1 VVCILLYLPMN
12 KIKCLI
18 PKNLLFNINF
28 SFLKKAGFVFLPFF
42 MALNFAFS
50 QPINLVEDPGFER
63 FYSYDSTFVD
73 MSCEELGLFQFPA
86 GIRNV
91 VWPPHP
97 PWFGASV
104 DLMSACFNWLLWPPS
119 PFPWLYGCPGFS
131 TVPANYCGTQYPHNG
146 NNYLLLQYGIFVGN
160 LSTDTA
166 GREYASSTIQLQD
179 NKEYCAG
186 FWANLGD
193 SSSIYSYGPGIKF
206 FNSNPGNN
214 VFNRYFLEPDVWGD
228 FFLDDSLRW
237 KKVSGVYKATGNEQ
251 YFVVGNFWPPT
262 AQYNLRQ
269 EFKPH
274 SYPWSSI
281 MFIDDVFITE
291 LGNISAGSN
300 KDICLG
306 DSVTLGSAE
315 IPGADYTWYP
325 SEGLSNIHA
334 AQPKAAPNTTTT
346 YHLIMDQC
354 RILYDSVTVTVRNPN
369 ELAIFPKEISV
380 CKGTSVAIAPINT
393 YNNSGSTLAFIPAN
407 SFTKIYPDSAIFN
420 AEQNTNIAVVQ
431 QFNGTCAQVQ
441 NNISIKTS
449 TCKDSASCGGY
460 VNENS
465 ILLTPFPTKELTIYS
480 LAGSIVFYASNYNND
495 YNCSDLSS
503 GIYLLKQTFA
513 DGSERVCKLGW
524 VKR

>member
-1 VVCILLYLPMN
+1 MI
-12 KIKCLI
+12 KTKCLKL
-18 PKNLLFNINF
+18 KNLLFNINF

-42 MALNFAFS
+42 MALNFANS
-50 QPINLVEDPGFER
+50 QPFNLVEDSGFEK
-63 FYSYDSTFVD
+63 FYLFDTTS
-73 MSCEELGLFQFPA
+73 SCAEFSGLENIFRASVFK
-86 GIRNV
+86 
-91 VWPPHP
+91 PHP

-104 DLMSACFNWLLWPPS
+104 DLITKCINWQSWPPG
-119 PFPWLYGCPGFS
+119 PWPWFHSCPGAS

-146 NNYLLLQYGIFVGN
+146 NNYLLQLYNVFVGDI
-160 LSTDTA
+160 SIDTV
-166 GREYASSTIQLQD
+166 REYVSSTIQLQA

-193 SSSIYSYGPGIKF
+193 SSCIYSYGPGIKF
-206 FNSNPGNN
+206 FTSNPGNKQELK
-214 VFNRYFLEPDVWGD
+214 YFLEPDLWGD
-228 FFLDDSLRW
+228 FFLDDSLNW
-237 KKVSGVYKATGNEQ
+237 KKVSGVYTATGNEQ
-251 YFVVGNFWPPT
+251 YFSVGNFWPPT
-262 AQYNLRQ
+262 NQYNIRK
-269 EFKPH
+269 EPINV
-274 SYPWSSI
+274 SYGWQSV

-334 AQPKAAPNTTTT
+334 AQPKAAPSTTTT

-354 RILYDSVTVTVRNPN
+354 RILYDSVTVTVRNPK
-369 ELAIFPKEISV
+369 ELAIFPKEISA
-380 CKGTSVAIAPINT
+380 CKGTSVTIAPGNT

-407 SFTKIYPDSAIFN
+407 SFTKIYLDSAIFN

-449 TCKDSASCGGY
+449 TCKDSPICGGY

-480 LAGSIVFYASNYNND
+480 LAGNILFYASNYNND
-495 YNCSDLSS
+495 FNFSTLSS
-503 GIYLLKQTFA
+503 GIYLLKQKFA
-513 DGSERVCKLGW
+513 DSTEKVCKLGW